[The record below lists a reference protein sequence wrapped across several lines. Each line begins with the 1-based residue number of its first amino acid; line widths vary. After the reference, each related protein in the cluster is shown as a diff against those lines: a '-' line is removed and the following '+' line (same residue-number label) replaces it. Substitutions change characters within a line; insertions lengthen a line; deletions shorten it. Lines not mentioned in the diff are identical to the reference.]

1 MLELV
6 LTVDMNKKFWYY
18 FNVAM
23 ASMASGATLFCAV
36 APDNWLGT
44 KTWCLTFIILAV
56 IFIICAYFSWSQTD
70 LKESIS
76 IKLSPNLRVNVFKG
90 DLFKQKNIVV
100 IPVNEYFDTRVDDVI
115 VAHRTIHGKF
125 IDDNFK
131 NNENVLYQLIEAKI
145 RNTPNSIIVN
155 NRVHAGAQTIKY
167 PIGTCADIQV
177 GDTIYVLF
185 ALTHFDA
192 EDKAFLPKEE
202 FADAIINLM
211 KHLATISNNRPVFM
225 PLFGTG
231 LSRLNETHQRV
242 LLFIIDTISFSCPV
256 AINAGLNIVVYP
268 ADMAKVNLNRVESFF
283 SETLGEIE

>member
-1 MLELV
+1 MKISTTFLV
-6 LTVDMNKKFWYY
+6 
-18 FNVAM
+18 
-23 ASMASGATLFCAV
+23 
-36 APDNWLGT
+36 
-44 KTWCLTFIILAV
+44 LAV
-56 IFIICAYFSWSQTD
+56 IFIICASFAWNQTE

-76 IKLSPNLRVNVFKG
+76 IKISPNLRVNVFKG

-125 IDDNFK
+125 IDDNFR
-131 NNENVLYQLIEAKI
+131 NNEDTLYQLIDAQI
-145 RNTPNSIIVN
+145 HNIQGRTPVN
-155 NRVHAGAQTIKY
+155 NRAHPGARTIKY
-167 PIGTCADIQV
+167 PIGTCANIQI

-192 EDKAFLPKEE
+192 DDKAFLPKEE
-202 FADAIINLM
+202 FANAIIKLM
-211 KHLATISNNRPVFM
+211 NHLATISNNRPVYM

-268 ADMAKVNLNRVESFF
+268 TDMSKVNLNKVENFF